1 VFSKLKAILRKL
13 KLRTMEELW
22 KKLGKLCDMFKPEE
36 CKNYFK
42 NEGYKNNNAQTKA

>member
-1 VFSKLKAILRKL
+1 
-13 KLRTMEELW
+13 MEELW